1 MLGALVFGGYMMVKS
16 LGNDLM
22 GDPAGG
28 PSGRAAGSLVL
39 RISGTPGLPF
49 SGNIT
54 TAEGTENISGTLGA
68 APMDFEI
75 SGDGVAGLNIVTV
88 NVRSQGTGSLKVE
101 LLENGQVVQ
110 VQETSAATGSISLT
124 YSP

>member
-1 MLGALVFGGYMMVKS
+1 MLGALVIGGYQLVKS
-16 LGNDLM
+16 FGADL
-22 GDPAGG
+22 GDPSGG
-28 PSGRAAGSLVL
+28 ASGGTNPSLVI
-39 RISGTPGLPF
+39 RVSGTPGVPF

-54 TAEGTENISGTLGA
+54 TAEGTENISGTVGA
-68 APMDFEI
+68 TPTDFEI
-75 SGDGVAGLNIVTV
+75 SGDGVAGLSVVTV

-110 VQETSAATGSISLT
+110 VQETSAASGTVSLT